1 MKTKKLRGVL
11 SIVDLLTTQP
21 QAEAIER
28 CAARARA
35 RASSDCRD
43 RVTRCLRGAT
53 THRLRAD
60 NPPELKFLDAPLNNQ
75 GGPVTMWN
83 RTRL

>member
-35 RASSDCRD
+35 RI
-43 RVTRCLRGAT
+43 L
-53 THRLRAD
+53 
-60 NPPELKFLDAPLNNQ
+60 
-75 GGPVTMWN
+75 
-83 RTRL
+83 